1 LKFHFV
7 WQCFKNWLCCEYYPI
22 KCENFLFCDII
33 MIGVSYYKWGG
44 YGVQENQ
51 KVYDITIIG
60 GGPAG
65 LFTAFYGGMR
75 QASVKIIESLPQL
88 GGQLSA
94 LYPEKYIYDVAGF
107 PKIRAQELINNLK
120 EQMRKFDP
128 IVALEQ
134 SVEKL
139 EKQEDGTFKLTT
151 NKEVHYSKTIIIT
164 AGNGAFQPRRLELD
178 SAAQY
183 EQKNL
188 YYFIED
194 LNQFAGQK
202 VVVFGGGDSAVD
214 WALMLEPIA
223 EKVSI
228 VHRRDKFRA
237 HEHSVEN
244 LHNSKVDV
252 KTPYVP
258 AELIGDESGIKQ
270 VVLETVNGEDKVTLD
285 VDAVIC
291 NYGFV
296 SSLGPIK
303 EWGLDIEKNSI
314 VVNSKM
320 ETNIPGIY
328 AAGDIC
334 TYDGKVK
341 LIACGFGEA
350 PTAVNNAKAFIDPKA
365 KIQPL
370 HSSSM
375 FNK

>member
-1 LKFHFV
+1 M
-7 WQCFKNWLCCEYYPI
+7 E
-22 KCENFLFCDII
+22 ENEQVF
-33 MIGVSYYKWGG
+33 
-44 YGVQENQ
+44 
-51 KVYDITIIG
+51 DITIIG
-60 GGPAG
+60 GGPVG

-75 QASVKIIESLPQL
+75 QATVKIIESLPQL

-107 PKIRAQELINNLK
+107 PKVRAQELVNNLK
-120 EQMRKFDP
+120 EQMSKFEQE
-128 IVALEQ
+128 VVLEQ
-134 SVEKL
+134 SVQKL
-139 EKQEDGTFKLTT
+139 EKQADGIFKLTT
-151 NKEVHYSKTIIIT
+151 EKGIHYSKTIIIT
-164 AGNGAFQPRRLELD
+164 AGNGAFQPRRIELED
-178 SAAQY
+178 AVKY
-183 EQKNL
+183 EGKNL
-188 YYFIED
+188 HYFIDD
-194 LNQFAGQK
+194 LNQFAGKK

-223 EKVSI
+223 EKVTI

-244 LHNSKVDV
+244 LKNSKVEI
-252 KTPYVP
+252 KTPFVP
-258 AELIGDESGIKQ
+258 AEFIGNEDKITQ
-270 VVLETVNGEDKVTLD
+270 VVVEGANGEDKEVID
-285 VDAVIC
+285 VDSVIV

-303 EWGLDIEKNSI
+303 EWGLDIQKNTI

-341 LIACGFGEA
+341 LIASGFGEA
-350 PTAVNNAKAFIDPKA
+350 PTAINNAKQYIDPKA
-365 KIQPL
+365 RIQPM

-375 FNK
+375 F

>member
-1 LKFHFV
+1 
-7 WQCFKNWLCCEYYPI
+7 
-22 KCENFLFCDII
+22 
-33 MIGVSYYKWGG
+33 M
-44 YGVQENQ
+44 VQENQ

-60 GGPAG
+60 GGPVG

-120 EQMRKFDP
+120 AQMAKFEP
-128 IVALEQ
+128 TVALEQ

-139 EKQEDGTFKLTT
+139 EKLEDGTFKLKT
-151 NKEVHYSKTIIIT
+151 NNEVHFSKTVIIT
-164 AGNGAFQPRRLELD
+164 AGNGAFQPRRLELECT
-178 SAAQY
+178 AQY
-183 EQKNL
+183 EKKNL

-223 EKVSI
+223 EKVTI

-244 LHNSKVDV
+244 LYNSNVDV
-252 KTPYVP
+252 KAPYVP
-258 AELIGDESGIKQ
+258 AKLIGDESGIKQ
-270 VVLETVNGEDKVTLD
+270 VVLEGANGEDQKTID

-314 VVNSKM
+314 IVNSKM

-350 PTAVNNAKAFIDPKA
+350 PTAVNNAKAYIDPKA

>member
-1 LKFHFV
+1 MGVNGLKED
-7 WQCFKNWLCCEYYPI
+7 Q
-22 KCENFLFCDII
+22 
-33 MIGVSYYKWGG
+33 
-44 YGVQENQ
+44 Q
-51 KVYDITIIG
+51 VYDITIIG
-60 GGPAG
+60 GGPIG
-65 LFTAFYGGMR
+65 LFTGFYGGMR

-88 GGQLSA
+88 GGQLAA

-107 PKIRAQELINNLK
+107 PKVRAQELVNNLK
-120 EQMRKFDP
+120 EQMAKFNP
-128 IVALEQ
+128 TVALEQ
-134 SVEKL
+134 AVEKV
-139 EKQEDGTFKLTT
+139 EKQDDGIFKLTT
-151 NKEVHYSKTIIIT
+151 NKEVHYTKTVIIT
-164 AGNGAFQPRRLELD
+164 AGNGAFQPRRLELE
-178 SAAQY
+178 SATQY
-183 EQKNL
+183 ESKNL
-188 YYFIED
+188 HYFIDD
-194 LNQFAGQK
+194 LNKFAGQK

-214 WALMLEPIA
+214 WTLMLEPIA
-223 EKVSI
+223 EKVTI

-244 LHNSKVDV
+244 LENSKADI
-252 KTPYVP
+252 KTPFVP
-258 AELIGDESGIKQ
+258 ADLIGDENGIKQ
-270 VVLETVNGEDKVTLD
+270 VVIKTVDGEKQEAID

-303 EWGLDIEKNSI
+303 EWGLEIEKNSI

-334 TYDGKVK
+334 VYDGKVK

-350 PTAVNNAKAFIDPKA
+350 PTAVNNAKAYIDPKA

-375 FNK
+375 FK